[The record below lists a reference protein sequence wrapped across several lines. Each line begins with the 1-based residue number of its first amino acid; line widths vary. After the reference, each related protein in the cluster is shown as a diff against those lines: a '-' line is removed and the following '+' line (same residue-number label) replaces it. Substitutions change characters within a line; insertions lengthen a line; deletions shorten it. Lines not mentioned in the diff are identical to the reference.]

1 MCKAWGRVFLTL
13 SGVDASLV
21 KNRLQ
26 WWVSVTQVKEYKMLR
41 YRVLNI
47 GLIAAAGLIL
57 SAGVARAQVV
67 RNAPSTNDVYC
78 SGTVTDQRVPDDTY
92 LISGENSSYKLIF
105 HPDDYVF
112 INRGASKGVKVGD
125 EFEVIRPVSDD
136 MESTTLFKLPEST
149 MWFKYQAMLSHA
161 MGTTYADIGRLRVV
175 HVDEKTAT
183 AQSVLACDYMQ
194 RGDILRPFA
203 ERPAPPFHDAKLDL
217 FAPPS
222 GKKLAMVVNTKD
234 FGQIAGAGKIV
245 YVNLGSAQ
253 GVQVGNYFRVFRY
266 QATHNDLIYQISD
279 MAYRVYGFGSAPVA
293 YQWNDL
299 PRQVIGEGIVLRT
312 GPNASTVLVTTTRGE
327 IYAGDYVEVE

>member
-1 MCKAWGRVFLTL
+1 MA
-13 SGVDASLV
+13 
-21 KNRLQ
+21 
-26 WWVSVTQVKEYKMLR
+26 R
-41 YRVLNI
+41 YRTLNI
-47 GLIAAAGLIL
+47 GLIVILGLVL
-57 SAGVARAQVV
+57 PAVTARAQVI
-67 RNAPSTNDVYC
+67 RNAPGTNDVYC

-92 LISGENSSYKLIF
+92 IISGENSSYKLIF

-125 EFEVIRPVSDD
+125 EFDVIRPVSDA
-136 MESTTLFKLPEST
+136 MESTMLLKYQEST
-149 MWFKYQAMLSHA
+149 LWFKYQSMLSHA
-161 MGTTYADIGRLRVV
+161 MGTTWADIGRLRVI
-175 HVDEKTAT
+175 HVEEKTAT
-183 AQSVLACDYMQ
+183 AQSVWACDYMQ
-194 RGDILRPFA
+194 RGDIVRPFA
-203 ERPAPPFHDAKLDL
+203 ERPAPPFHEAKFDI

-245 YVNLGSAQ
+245 YVNLGAAQ
-253 GVQVGNYFRVFRY
+253 GVQVGDYFRVFRY
-266 QATHNDLIYQISD
+266 QATHNDLIYQIPD

-312 GPNASTVLVTTTRGE
+312 GPNASTVLVTISRSE

>member
-1 MCKAWGRVFLTL
+1 MV
-13 SGVDASLV
+13 
-21 KNRLQ
+21 
-26 WWVSVTQVKEYKMLR
+26 R
-41 YRVLNI
+41 YRILNI
-47 GLIAAAGLIL
+47 GLMTTFGLVL
-57 SAGVARAQVV
+57 SAGAPRAQVV
-67 RNAPSTNDVYC
+67 KNAPITNEMYC
-78 SGTVTDQRVPDDTY
+78 SGMVTDQRVPDDTHI
-92 LISGENSSYKLIF
+92 ISGENSSYKLVF

-125 EFEVIRPVSDD
+125 EFEVIRPVSDN
-136 MESTTLFKLPEST
+136 MESTMLFKYQEST

-161 MGTTYADIGRLRVV
+161 MGTTWADIGRLRVI

-183 AQSVLACDYMQ
+183 LQSVLACDYMQ
-194 RGDILRPFA
+194 RGDIVRPFT
-203 ERPAPPFHDAKLDL
+203 ERPAPQFHDAKFDI

-234 FGQIAGAGKIV
+234 FGQIAGAGKII

-253 GVQVGNYFRVFRY
+253 GVQVGDYFRVFRY
-266 QATHNDLIYQISD
+266 QATHNDLIYQIPD
-279 MAYRVYGFGSAPVA
+279 MAYRVYGFGSAATA

-312 GPNASTVLVTTTRGE
+312 GPNASTVLVTTSRSE